1 MTLVTL
7 VTRNSQDWKM
17 EKESAQ
23 YWIDDDVVLC
33 FGHPSAFSCSVSAP
47 FDPFRHVSCHHR
59 STRQARSTRS
69 QSWISPDC
77 AVIQGGAL
85 PPTKSSLDLCTR
97 WVCTGHTSTKLSQRC
112 SKVNR

>member
-7 VTRNSQDWKM
+7 VTRNWQDWKM

-47 FDPFRHVSCHHR
+47 SR
-59 STRQARSTRS
+59 SIPTCLLPSSFNTSSSKHQIPIVDLAGLCCDTGRSAATY
-69 QSWISPDC
+69 QI
-77 AVIQGGAL
+77 
-85 PPTKSSLDLCTR
+85 
-97 WVCTGHTSTKLSQRC
+97 
-112 SKVNR
+112 